1 MIISIIGNIASGK
14 STLIKELR
22 GVFNK
27 DGDTST
33 LIEEPVDQWEFF
45 DDFNKN
51 MKMFSFAFSME
62 ILKSFA
68 AMPVDDGESTKYF
81 VERNPL
87 DTVQVFGSVLEKNGH
102 LDTDSIK
109 LLAKYAET
117 FCWKPNRLIFL
128 DTPAPICFDRIEK
141 RARPGEERLTYEY
154 IRALEFSY
162 ENSLKNVYKNTP
174 VLRLSH
180 TDTIS
185 DMISKIREFTA

>member
-14 STLIKELR
+14 STLIKELG

-27 DGDTST
+27 DGDTSV

-45 DDFNKN
+45 DDFNEN
-51 MKMFSFAFSME
+51 MEKYSFAFSME

-68 AMPVDDGESTKYF
+68 AMPIDDEPSTKYF

-87 DTVQVFGSVLEKNGH
+87 DTVYVFGSVLEKNGH
-102 LDTDSIK
+102 LDTHSIY
-109 LLAKYAET
+109 LLTRYAET
-117 FCWKPNRLIFL
+117 FCWKPNRIIYL

-141 RARPGEERLTYEY
+141 RARPGEERITYEY

-180 TDTIS
+180 TETMS
-185 DMISKIREFTA
+185 DMISKIREFSA